1 MIDSKK
7 VEITNANDEEYK
19 RELLDSSYQRVKRL
33 FVLTYDNAEGD
44 NLVSVDS
51 FKKSFLPTVKMQN
64 YNIETDGRNF
74 KDQSINDSIKKY
86 DKVGKVWTG
95 QSDDYTTGCL
105 LDFTYFK
112 NNYRLNA
119 ADLSKQKALDGDSRA
134 IQQIIFTGNIKQ
146 KVENTKAII
155 YYFLEKMV
163 EYSQVNLKLR
173 DAQLKKLKTAVKNK
187 TGTTLQM
194 SLKMV
199 DGNNMADDFLL
210 TTRQKTK
217 LRNAFNNN
225 ISCDLKLSRAQIS
238 KIIQSGG
245 FLRSLLN
252 KSVAPLIKVAILSGK
267 NILAPL
273 GITQL
278 MQKFKR
284 KHTAQ
289 EQRP

>member
-1 MIDSKK
+1 M
-7 VEITNANDEEYK
+7 
-19 RELLDSSYQRVKRL
+19 
-33 FVLTYDNAEGD
+33 
-44 NLVSVDS
+44 
-51 FKKSFLPTVKMQN
+51 
-64 YNIETDGRNF
+64 
-74 KDQSINDSIKKY
+74 
-86 DKVGKVWTG
+86 
-95 QSDDYTTGCL
+95 
-105 LDFTYFK
+105 DFTYFK

-146 KVENTKAII
+146 KVEDTKAII

-187 TGTTLQM
+187 TGTTLRM

-199 DGNNMADDFLL
+199 DGNNMPDDFLL

-245 FLRSLLN
+245 FLGSLLN